1 MATREQTR
9 REWELL
15 IAQWRKSGKSV
26 VNFCRERDLD
36 YRQFMR
42 WRQRIKE
49 IPATKPLTLIPV
61 TTQIEK
67 RSSLTIRFPDG
78 IGIEVEREFD
88 EALLSAVV
96 QALREALRC

>member
-1 MATREQTR
+1 MASREQMR

-26 VNFCRERDLD
+26 VNFCHERDIA

-42 WRQRIKE
+42 WRQRIGE
-49 IPATKPLTLIPV
+49 IAESRPLTLIPV
-61 TTQIEK
+61 TAPTEK
-67 RSSLTIRFPDG
+67 RSSLVVRLSDG
-78 IGIEVEREFD
+78 IAIEVERGFD

-96 QALREALRC
+96 QALREAPQC

>member
-1 MATREQTR
+1 MAKRDETR

-26 VNFCRERDLD
+26 VNFCRERDLS

-49 IPATKPLTLIPV
+49 RTASKPLTLIPV

-67 RSSLTIRFPDG
+67 RNSLTIRFPDG
-78 IGIEVEREFD
+78 IGIEVEHGFD

-96 QALREALRC
+96 QALREAPRC